1 MYRKTGIL
9 YISASVLNTVCAF
22 ARRDKVSENSL
33 VMQQLAN
40 NSTEQAMLGDFSK
53 AVDDAVLDSNEAHQN
68 QMLQLLSD
76 PAKAEGF
83 AKLVFELLQRRDG

>member
-1 MYRKTGIL
+1 MNYAYTI
-9 YISASVLNTVCAF
+9 
-22 ARRDKVSENSL
+22 RDKVSENPL

-40 NSTEQAMLGDFSK
+40 NSAQQAMLGDFSK

-83 AKLVFELLQRRDG
+83 AKLVFELLQRGNG